1 MADPAAGR
9 YFAMQAVRILGMGVA
24 VYGLLVA
31 TADVSWPDALP
42 RWLGFVLFAI
52 GLADALVVP
61 RMMARAWS
69 SEGMARRGAAADAVN
84 RKDDGHP

>member
-9 YFAMQAVRILGMGVA
+9 YFAMQIVRIVGMAIA

-31 TADVSWPDALP
+31 AADLPWPDGLP
-42 RWLGFVLFAI
+42 RWLGFVLFAV
-52 GLADALVVP
+52 GLTDALVVP

-69 SEGMARRGAAADAVN
+69 SDAMARRNAA
-84 RKDDGHP
+84 KDDERP